1 MPELP
6 EVESIR
12 RSILPHVVGIRVA
25 TANLYRRDV
34 LVAPGDPPGG
44 FARQRSSAQR
54 PKPVRVRPEH
64 LLEGALIT
72 GVERRGKQLALIAEL
87 DGGGGGRALVVQLGM
102 SGQFLHRAP
111 GQELPDASH
120 VHAEWMLKR
129 GRRDAGRLVFRDPR
143 RFGGLRAFATTELWT
158 HWNGELGPDALLITP
173 EQLAAAVAGSRRPVK
188 ALLLDQA
195 ALAGVGNIYADEAL
209 FKCGI
214 RPDREAARLKPPE
227 IVRLADEIR
236 QTLAWAVEAGG
247 STLRSY
253 VDADGNPG
261 TFQLQHA
268 VYGRG
273 GEPCPR
279 CGRTL
284 RSGMLAQRT
293 TVWCMGCQV

>member
-12 RSILPHVVGIRVA
+12 RSILAHVVGTRVA
-25 TANLYRRDV
+25 AASLNRRDV
-34 LVAPGDPPGG
+34 LVAPGDPTGG
-44 FARQRSSAQR
+44 FARQRSAVR
-54 PKPVRVRPEH
+54 GPKPVRVRPEH

-72 GVERRGKQLALIAEL
+72 AVERRGKQLALIAEL
-87 DGGGGGRALVVQLGM
+87 GSSSRALVVQLGM

-111 GQELPDASH
+111 GQELPDVSH
-120 VHAEWMLKR
+120 VHAEWKLKR

-143 RFGGLRAFATTELWT
+143 RFGGLRAFATSDLRM
-158 HWNGELGPDALLITP
+158 HWDVELGPDALLITP

-209 FKCGI
+209 FGCGV
-214 RPDREAARLKPPE
+214 RPDREAALLNPLE
-227 IVRLADEIR
+227 IVRLADAIR
-236 QTLAWAVEAGG
+236 QTLDRAVEAGG

-273 GEPCPR
+273 GQPCPK

-284 RSGMLAQRT
+284 RSGRLAQRT